1 MTPEGGS
8 LTLCTFHY
16 MDMNL
21 YELFIFQISGNF
33 VEHRPLADEELL
45 TEAGIDSLSAISFR
59 NELSAQFGV
68 RLPGTLVADH
78 PTIAAVASY
87 ISEKAALERSAIEM
101 QFLVCM
107 FWFSIPSDFR
117 VNIFKEL
124 ICCEFD
130 FEDVWTVA
138 PQFSVL
144 QSLISCYRATDGLFG

>member
-1 MTPEGGS
+1 
-8 LTLCTFHY
+8 

-21 YELFIFQISGNF
+21 YELFIFQISGNL

-87 ISEKAALERSAIEM
+87 ISEKVTLKRPAIVFYFAFVTVSLSRHSSLRIWRQWGQRS
-101 QFLVCM
+101 L
-107 FWFSIPSDFR
+107 
-117 VNIFKEL
+117 
-124 ICCEFD
+124 
-130 FEDVWTVA
+130 
-138 PQFSVL
+138 
-144 QSLISCYRATDGLFG
+144 